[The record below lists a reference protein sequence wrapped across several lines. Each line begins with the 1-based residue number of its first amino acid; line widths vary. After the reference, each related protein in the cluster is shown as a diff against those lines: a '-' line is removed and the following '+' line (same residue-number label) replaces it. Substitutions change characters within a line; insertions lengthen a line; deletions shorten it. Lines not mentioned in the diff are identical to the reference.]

1 MRLIFNNNTERQF
14 NVIIPEKDEYE
25 HIIDHL
31 SEEERRYV
39 HASGYLYHKEKDN
52 QYSNNILTLTNSDQ
66 IRI

>member
-39 HASGYLYHKEKDN
+39 HAS
-52 QYSNNILTLTNSDQ
+52 ILVS
-66 IRI
+66 